1 MLGIWWIPMLARL
14 RPTLDFMPSPVPDKP
29 GLLIRDPFYFSD
41 ATLIIPPVLVE
52 SLTYFDGAHSS
63 LDLREHLVRLT
74 GDLDVSGLE
83 QHLIDT
89 LSEAGFLED
98 ESFFRRKEAAERSF
112 AAAPTRESVHA
123 GTGYPEN
130 PAELTSTLREY
141 LIGNGVGNG
150 AVPAAPQER
159 VRAIAAP
166 HVSPF
171 GGIDSYRAAYASLTP
186 AHAEKTFVILGTS
199 HYGQPDRFGLT
210 RKPFVTPFGETSTNL
225 DLVDEIARVA
235 GDGALMEDYCHAIE
249 HSIEFQV
256 VFLQHLFGPKVRVLP
271 VLCGAFSHGMKAG
284 AQPDIDQGVRRTIGA
299 LGDIAAREGD
309 KLLWVLGIDMAHM
322 GRRYGDHF
330 EAAADRAEMEEV
342 AQRDRLRIERMEQGD
357 AAGFWEQVREN
368 RSHGHDDLKW
378 CGASPIYTFLRAMP
392 DVRGTLLH
400 YQQWNIDP
408 QSVVSFAG
416 LRFHS

>member
-1 MLGIWWIPMLARL
+1 MLGIWWFLMLARL

-83 QHLIDT
+83 QHLIDS

-98 ESFFRRKEAAERSF
+98 EKFFHRKEEAERTF
-112 AAAPTRESVHA
+112 ASAPTREPAHA

-130 PAELTSTLREY
+130 PAELTSTMRGY
-141 LIGNGVGNG
+141 LNGITTATPGGVSAGKT
-150 AVPAAPQER
+150 
-159 VRAIAAP
+159 RAIAAP
-166 HVSPF
+166 HVSPY

-186 AHAEKTFVILGTS
+186 VDAEKTFVILGTS

-210 RKPFVTPFGETSTNL
+210 RKAFVTPFGETGTNL
-225 DLVDEIARVA
+225 ALVDEIARAA

-256 VFLQHLFGPKVRVLP
+256 VFLQHLFGPSVRVLP
-271 VLCGAFSHGMKAG
+271 VLCGAFSRGMKPG
-284 AQPDIDQGVRRTIGA
+284 AQPDDDEAVRRTIGA
-299 LGDIAAREGD
+299 LGEIAAREGD
-309 KLLWVLGIDMAHM
+309 RLLWVLGVDMAHM
-322 GRRYGDHF
+322 GRRYGDRF
-330 EAAADRAEMEEV
+330 EAAADRGEMEEV
-342 AQRDRLRIERMEQGD
+342 ARRDRSRIERMEQGD
-357 AAGFWEQVREN
+357 ASGFWEQVREK
-368 RSHGHDDLKW
+368 RDDLKW

-392 DVRGTLLH
+392 DVRGSLLH

-416 LRFHS
+416 MKFSD

>member
-1 MLGIWWIPMLARL
+1 MLGIWVVLMLARL

-89 LSEAGFLED
+89 LSDAGFLED
-98 ESFFRRKEAAERSF
+98 ENFFRRKEEAERAF
-112 AAAPTRESVHA
+112 AGAATREPAHA

-130 PAELTSTLREY
+130 PAELTSTMRGY
-141 LIGNGVGNG
+141 LNGSTTATPGG
-150 AVPAAPQER
+150 R
-159 VRAIAAP
+159 TRAIAAP
-166 HVSPF
+166 HVSPY
-171 GGIDSYRAAYASLTP
+171 GGVDSYRAAYASLTP
-186 AHAEKTFVILGTS
+186 ADSERTFVVLGTS

-210 RKPFVTPFGETSTNL
+210 RKAFTTPFGETRTNL
-225 DLVDEIARVA
+225 ALVDEIAQAA
-235 GDGALMEDYCHAIE
+235 GDGVLMEDYCHAIE

-256 VFLQHLFGPKVRVLP
+256 VFLQHIFGPSVRVLP
-271 VLCGAFSHGMKAG
+271 VLCGAFSRGMKTG
-284 AQPDIDQGVRRTIGA
+284 ARPEDDEAVRRTIGA

-309 KLLWVLGIDMAHM
+309 RLLWVLGVDMAHM
-322 GRRYGDHF
+322 GRRYGDRF
-330 EAAADRAEMEEV
+330 EAAADRGEMEDV
-342 AQRDRLRIERMEQGD
+342 ARRDRLRIERMEQGD
-357 AAGFWEQVREN
+357 AAGFWDQVREN
-368 RSHGHDDLKW
+368 RDDLKW
-378 CGASPIYTFLRAMP
+378 CGSSPIYTFLRAMP
-392 DVRGTLLH
+392 DVRGSLLH

-408 QSVVSFAG
+408 HSVVSFAG
-416 LRFHS
+416 MRFHS

>member
-1 MLGIWWIPMLARL
+1 MLARL

-89 LSEAGFLED
+89 LSGAGFLED
-98 ESFFRRKEAAERSF
+98 ESFFRRKEEAERAF
-112 AAAPTRESVHA
+112 AIAPARAPAHA

-141 LIGNGVGNG
+141 LGET
-150 AVPAAPQER
+150 AAAENTGR

-186 AHAEKTFVILGTS
+186 ADAEKTFVILGTS

-210 RKPFVTPFGETSTNL
+210 RKPFVTPFGQTGTNL
-225 DLVDEIARVA
+225 ALVDEIAHAA

-256 VFLQHLFGPKVRVLP
+256 VFLQHLFGPGVRVLP
-271 VLCGAFSHGMKAG
+271 VLCGAFAHGMQTGHKPEDDEA
-284 AQPDIDQGVRRTIGA
+284 VKRTIGT

-309 KLLWVLGIDMAHM
+309 LLLWVLGVDMAHM
-322 GRRYGDHF
+322 GRRYGDGF
-330 EAAADRAEMEEV
+330 EAAADRGEMEEV
-342 AQRDRLRIERMEQGD
+342 ARRDRLRIERMEQGD

-368 RSHGHDDLKW
+368 RDDLKW

-392 DVRGTLLH
+392 EARGSLLH

-416 LRFHS
+416 LRFHT

>member
-1 MLGIWWIPMLARL
+1 MLARL

-41 ATLIIPPVLVE
+41 ATLIIPPALVE

-74 GDLDVSGLE
+74 GDLEVSGLE

-98 ESFFRRKEAAERSF
+98 DNFFRRKDQAERAF
-112 AAAPTRESVHA
+112 ADAPARHPAHA
-123 GTGYPEN
+123 GTGYPDDS
-130 PAELTSTLREY
+130 AELTSTLREY
-141 LIGNGVGNG
+141 LNG
-150 AVPAAPQER
+150 AAPAAPSAPL
-159 VRAIAAP
+159 RAVAAP
-166 HVSPF
+166 HVSPY

-186 AHAEKTFVILGTS
+186 ADAEKTFVVLGTS
-199 HYGQPDRFGLT
+199 HYGEPDRFGLT
-210 RKPFVTPFGETSTNL
+210 RKAFVTPFGETSTNIS
-225 DLVDEIARVA
+225 LVDEITRAA
-235 GDGALMEDYCHAIE
+235 GEGVLMEDYCHAIE

-256 VFLQHLFGPKVRVLP
+256 VFLQHLFGPGVRVLP
-271 VLCGAFSHGMKAG
+271 ILCGAFSRGMQSG
-284 AQPDIDQGVRRTIGA
+284 GRPDDEEAVRRTIGA

-309 KLLWVLGIDMAHM
+309 RLLWVLGVDMAHM
-322 GRRYGDHF
+322 GRRYGDGF
-330 EAAADRAEMEEV
+330 EASADRGEMAEV
-342 AQRDRLRIERMEQGD
+342 ARRDRLRIERMELGD
-357 AAGFWEQVREN
+357 AAGFWDQVREN
-368 RSHGHDDLKW
+368 RDDLKW

-392 DVRGTLLH
+392 DLRGSLLH

-408 QSVVSFAG
+408 HSVVSFAG

>member
-1 MLGIWWIPMLARL
+1 MLARL

-41 ATLIIPPVLVE
+41 ATLIIPPVLID

-89 LSEAGFLED
+89 LSGAGFLED
-98 ESFFRRKEAAERSF
+98 DAFFRRKEEAERVF
-112 AAAPTRESVHA
+112 AGATTREPAHA

-130 PAELTSTLREY
+130 PGELASTLRGY
-141 LIGNGVGNG
+141 LGQDTKPVIAG
-150 AVPAAPQER
+150 R

-171 GGIDSYRAAYASLTP
+171 GGVDSYRAAYASLTP
-186 AHAEKTFVILGTS
+186 ADAEKTFVILGTS

-210 RKPFVTPFGETSTNL
+210 RKAFVTPFGETSTSL
-225 DLVDEIARVA
+225 DLVDEITRAA
-235 GDGALMEDYCHAIE
+235 GDGVLMEDYCHAIE

-256 VFLQHLFGPKVRVLP
+256 VFLQHLYGPGVRVLP
-271 VLCGAFSHGMKAG
+271 VLCGAFSRGMNKG
-284 AQPDIDQGVRRTIGA
+284 AQPDDDEAVRRTIGA
-299 LGDIAAREGD
+299 LGEIAAREND
-309 KLLWVLGIDMAHM
+309 RLVWVLGVDMAHM
-322 GRRYGDHF
+322 GRRYGDRF
-330 EAAADRAEMEEV
+330 EAAADRGEMEDV
-342 AQRDRLRIERMEQGD
+342 ARRDRLRIERMEQGD
-357 AAGFWEQVREN
+357 AAGFWEQVREK
-368 RSHGHDDLKW
+368 RDDLKW
-378 CGASPIYTFLRAMP
+378 CGASPIYTFLRAVP
-392 DVRGTLLH
+392 DVRGSLLH

-416 LRFHS
+416 MRFHAPGAAAP

>member
-1 MLGIWWIPMLARL
+1 MLGIWCFPMLARL

-83 QHLIDT
+83 QHLIDS
-89 LSEAGFLED
+89 LSQAGFLED
-98 ESFFRRKEAAERSF
+98 ENFFHRKEEAERAF
-112 AAAPTRESVHA
+112 ADAPTRESVHA

-130 PAELTSTLREY
+130 PAELASTLRGY
-141 LIGNGVGNG
+141 LNGRTAETPGSR
-150 AVPAAPQER
+150 A
-159 VRAIAAP
+159 RAIAAP

-171 GGIDSYRAAYASLTP
+171 GGIDSYRAAYAALTP
-186 AHAEKTFVILGTS
+186 ADAEKTFVILGTS

-210 RKPFVTPFGETSTNL
+210 RKAFKTPYGETGTAL
-225 DLVDEIARVA
+225 GLVDQIARAA
-235 GDGALMEDYCHAIE
+235 GDGVLMEDYCHAIE

-256 VFLQHLFGPKVRVLP
+256 VFLQHLYGPDVKVLP
-271 VLCGAFSHGMKAG
+271 VLCGAFSRGMHSGGKPEDDEA
-284 AQPDIDQGVRRTIGA
+284 VKRTIGG
-299 LGDIAAREGD
+299 LGEIAAREGD
-309 KLLWVLGIDMAHM
+309 RLLWVLGVDMAHM
-322 GRRYGDHF
+322 GRRYGDPF
-330 EAAADRAEMEEV
+330 DAAADRGEMEEV
-342 AQRDRLRIERMEQGD
+342 ARRDRLRIECMEHGD

-368 RSHGHDDLKW
+368 RLHGNDDLKW

-392 DVRGTLLH
+392 GVQGSLLH

-416 LRFHS
+416 MSFHF